1 MKKIRTIRRTQ
12 EHNEILDNS
21 FITPGR
27 FRELDGLRGI
37 AALAVVIGHFG
48 ATFNQNYIHSPQ
60 SPYSFPLGEM
70 GVQLFFII
78 SGYVILLTAI
88 KSGSALKFMISRVAR
103 LYPTYWFGI
112 IIATLVYVLYGNP
125 GRHITQLQV
134 LLNTTMMQRFIMV
147 EDVDKVYWTLAVEMQ
162 FYLLVATYILF
173 RRGKIYRREITVG
186 IIIWSVIGTILCL
199 VIGMPHNSLDKI
211 VLWSVLAEHAPLF
224 CLGMVLFMYSHDRRF
239 TWLIPLLTIMASIN
253 TYIMRDMLH
262 AVTMLGICVIFFI
275 VVYCPRVPFLAH
287 GPIHFVGVISYPLY
301 LGHAMLGYMIINIL
315 IPYLGDWGARGFTII
330 LVIFWAYIVHIT
342 IETNVSVAFRKLLTR
357 VLVTGRKKSCE

>member
-1 MKKIRTIRRTQ
+1 MKKTRTIRRTQ
-12 EHNEILDNS
+12 EHSEILDNS

-162 FYLLVATYILF
+162 FYLLMATYMLC
-173 RRGKIYRREITVG
+173 RRGKIYRRELTIG
-186 IIIWSVIGTILCL
+186 IIIWSVLGAILCI
-199 VIGMPHNSLDKI
+199 VVGVPHNALSKI
-211 VLWSVLAEHAPLF
+211 ILWSVLAEHAPLF

-239 TWLIPLLTIMASIN
+239 TWLIPVLTIMASIN

-262 AVTMLGICVIFFI
+262 AVTMLGICVIFFYCCALSQSAIFSPRAYSFCGSHILSI
-275 VVYCPRVPFLAH
+275 VFRSCY
-287 GPIHFVGVISYPLY
+287 VGLY
-301 LGHAMLGYMIINIL
+301 DY
-315 IPYLGDWGARGFTII
+315 
-330 LVIFWAYIVHIT
+330 
-342 IETNVSVAFRKLLTR
+342 
-357 VLVTGRKKSCE
+357 